1 MKKWIQRARPGGEAV
16 QSLVDALA
24 EVLGRSVVLDDPLV
38 RMICTSRHFGDEDR
52 VRVRTLLQGVADDEP
67 IRYVLS
73 QGVAGWARPG
83 VIPGRDDLGLQPRY
97 CVPIRERGHM
107 LGILMVVA
115 AGEPLTAA
123 EIEAIDVTASAVA
136 AELYEEQLASN
147 VEEEQVRRLVNQLVG
162 TNSAQRCE
170 AHRRLVDDDLLP
182 TGPYVVVTSVAVPGQ
197 REASG
202 QVAVALRGAL
212 EPFRQT
218 RAARG
223 LLAIEQDRAVLVQ
236 VFERE
241 PAEDEFDQQCRAVV
255 GSLRTF
261 LGREAATVVGVGG
274 RQTALSR
281 AWTSYDQARVAA
293 RAARRL
299 PQLGGIGDWERLGE
313 YAVFLQLPEDV
324 LNDSLVPQPLRRL
337 LKGGGNAR
345 LEETLRCFLENAGSV
360 PRTAEIL
367 EIHRTS
373 LYYRLR
379 QIQEITGLDLDNGA
393 NRLVLHMGLRLWDLL
408 RASRAP
414 SRQRSEPPP
423 GGRAAALPSEEAPLL
438 QRDEAPS
445 GNPYVGR
452 SSTRSVHGQTR
463 HHELPLAKD
472 LPVSDFL
479 TPGANTNGQGRAPC
493 TN

>member
-1 MKKWIQRARPGGEAV
+1 MKKWIQRARPAGEAV

-123 EIEAIDVTASAVA
+123 EIEAIDVTAGAVA

-162 TNSAQRCE
+162 TDSAQRCE

-202 QVAVALRGAL
+202 TSGQVAVALRAAL

-223 LLAIEQDRAVLVQ
+223 LLAIEQERAVLVQ

-241 PAEDEFDQQCRAVV
+241 PAEDELDQQCRAAVR
-255 GSLRTF
+255 SLRTF

-360 PRTAEIL
+360 PRTAEVL

-393 NRLVLHMGLRLWDLL
+393 NRLVLHMGVRLWDLL
-408 RASRAP
+408 RASR
-414 SRQRSEPPP
+414 
-423 GGRAAALPSEEAPLL
+423 GALPPTVRAVTERP
-438 QRDEAPS
+438 
-445 GNPYVGR
+445 GR
-452 SSTRSVHGQTR
+452 GATERGS
-463 HHELPLAKD
+463 
-472 LPVSDFL
+472 PVA
-479 TPGANTNGQGRAPC
+479 TEG
-493 TN
+493 